1 MMREILIVWL
11 LAFFCSLLACA
22 LIIPL
27 LRKLKAGQNILS
39 YVTEHREKGG
49 TPTMGGLAFVPA
61 AALAVFPL
69 LLAGRGDKPFF
80 VSLAV
85 GLGYLLVGF
94 TDDLL
99 KKLRGENLGL
109 RPYQKIVFQLAVA
122 LIAGVYCCME
132 GLTVLRIPFTR
143 FAFDIGWWMLPLGL
157 FVFVATV
164 NGVNL
169 TDGLDGLAGSTSAVF
184 FLFLGVIVLLQ
195 DGGTSYLL
203 CFALAGAL
211 FAYLVFNVNRASLFM
226 GDTGSL
232 ALGGFAASVALFTG
246 NALVIPIL
254 GGAFVLSS
262 ISVIL
267 QVIYYKKTGKRIF
280 LMAPIHHHFQKK
292 GHTEGKISYVY
303 AVFTAVAGAALLLA
317 LV

>member
-1 MMREILIVWL
+1 MREILIAAL
-11 LAFFCSLLACA
+11 LAFLFSLTLCA
-22 LIIPL
+22 GIIPL
-27 LRKLKAGQNILS
+27 LKKLKAGQNILS

-61 AALAVFPL
+61 AAFAV
-69 LLAGRGDKPFF
+69 LLAALPAGGDKPFF

-85 GLGYLLVGF
+85 GVGYLLVGF
-94 TDDLL
+94 LDDLL
-99 KKLRGENLGL
+99 KKLRGDNLGL
-109 RPYQKIVFQLAVA
+109 RPYQKIFFQLAVA
-122 LIAGVYCCME
+122 LIASVYCCVE

-143 FAFDIGWWMLPLGL
+143 LAFDIGWWMLPLGL

-184 FLFLGVIVLLQ
+184 FLFLGAIVLLQ
-195 DGGTSYLL
+195 GGGTSHLL

-232 ALGGFAASVALFTG
+232 SLGGFAASVALFTG

-262 ISVIL
+262 ISVIV
-267 QVIYYKKTGKRIF
+267 QVIYYKKTGRRVF

-292 GHTEGKISYVY
+292 GYTEGKISYVY
-303 AVFTAVAGAALLLA
+303 AIFTAVAGAALLLA